1 MIRPAA
7 EAEATA
13 REGVVLAVAGLARE
27 ARIAAGP
34 GVETIQA
41 AGNPARLRALL
52 DARPPRGLRAVVSF
66 GIAGGLDPALRPG
79 DIVVCTHLDA
89 QVRFAADPAL
99 VRRLSERLSERLDG
113 TPDRTV
119 AGGLAGSDVAVM
131 AVADKAALRT
141 RTGALAVDME
151 SHVAAAYAARHA
163 LPFAAIRVVCDPA
176 GRALPA
182 FAASALTPEGEPDIR
197 AVLGAL
203 LRGRARIGEL
213 IRLGRDSSAAFAA
226 LTRCRARLG
235 PGLGLL

>member
-1 MIRPAA
+1 MAGG
-7 EAEATA
+7 T
-13 REGVVLAVAGLARE
+13 VLAVMGLARE

-41 AGNPARLRALL
+41 GGNPARLRRAL
-52 DARPPRGLRAVVSF
+52 DERPSHGLRAVVSF

-79 DIVVCTHLDA
+79 DVVVATHLDA
-89 QVRFAADPAL
+89 QTRFPADLEIGRRIAEAL
-99 VRRLSERLSERLDG
+99 IGLPGRV
-113 TPDRTV
+113 V

-131 AVADKAALRT
+131 TIADKGSLHA

-163 LPFAAIRVVCDPA
+163 LPFAALRVVCDPA
-176 GRALPA
+176 ERALPA
-182 FAASALTPEGEPDIR
+182 FAATALTPEGEPDIR

-213 IRLGRDSSAAFAA
+213 IRLGRDSSAAFASLA
-226 LTRCRARLG
+226 RCRTRLG
-235 PGLGLL
+235 PDLGVA

>member
-1 MIRPAA
+1 MAGESGA
-7 EAEATA
+7 
-13 REGVVLAVAGLARE
+13 VMAVAGLARE

-66 GIAGGLDPALRPG
+66 GIAGGLDPALQPG
-79 DIVVCTHLDA
+79 DIVVCAHLDA
-89 QVRFAADPAL
+89 QACFPADSDL
-99 VRRLSERLSERLDG
+99 VRRLSERLNG
-113 TPDRTV
+113 APDRVVT
-119 AGGLAGSDVAVM
+119 GGLAGSDVAVM
-131 AVADKAALRT
+131 AVADKAALRA

-197 AVLGAL
+197 AVLAAL

>member
-1 MIRPAA
+1 MAVESGA
-7 EAEATA
+7 
-13 REGVVLAVAGLARE
+13 VLAVAGLARE

-66 GIAGGLDPALRPG
+66 GIAGGLDPALQPG

-89 QVRFAADPAL
+89 QARFPTDSDL
-99 VRRLSERLSERLDG
+99 VRRLSERLNGAPGRVV
-113 TPDRTV
+113 T
-119 AGGLAGSDVAVM
+119 GGLAGSDVAVM
-131 AVADKAALRT
+131 AVADKAALRA

-197 AVLGAL
+197 AVLAAL

>member
-1 MIRPAA
+1 MAVESGA
-7 EAEATA
+7 
-13 REGVVLAVAGLARE
+13 VLAVAGLARE

-41 AGNPARLRALL
+41 AGNPVRLRALL

-66 GIAGGLDPALRPG
+66 GIAGGLDPALQPG
-79 DIVVCTHLDA
+79 DIVVCAHLDA
-89 QVRFAADPAL
+89 QARFPADSDL
-99 VRRLSERLSERLDG
+99 VRRLSERLNG
-113 TPDRTV
+113 APDRVVT
-119 AGGLAGSDVAVM
+119 GGLAGSDVAVM
-131 AVADKAALRT
+131 AVADKAALRA

-197 AVLGAL
+197 AVLAAL

>member
-1 MIRPAA
+1 MPPRA
-7 EAEATA
+7 ELA
-13 REGVVLAVAGLARE
+13 VLAVAGLARE

-41 AGNPARLRALL
+41 AGSPTRLRGLL
-52 DARPPRGLRAVVSF
+52 DARPPTGLRAVVSF

-79 DIVVCTHLDA
+79 DVVICTRLDA
-89 QVRFAADPAL
+89 DGRDPVDPDLARSL
-99 VRRLSERLSERLDG
+99 RERLAGSR
-113 TPDRTV
+113 DRVV
-119 AGGLAGSDVAVM
+119 AGGLVGSERAVM
-131 AVADKAALRT
+131 AVADKAALHA

-182 FAASALTPEGEPDIR
+182 FAASALTPAGEPDIR

-203 LRGRARIGEL
+203 LRGQARMGAL

-226 LTRCRARLG
+226 LARCRTRL
-235 PGLGLL
+235 GLGLGVP

>member
-1 MIRPAA
+1 MSRGAA
-7 EAEATA
+7 AAPM
-13 REGVVLAVAGLARE
+13 GVGTVLAVVGLARE

-41 AGNPARLRALL
+41 GGNSARLRTAL
-52 DARPPRGLRAVVSF
+52 DGRSPAGLRAVISF

-79 DIVVCTHLDA
+79 DVVVCTRLDA
-89 QVRFAADPAL
+89 DGRDPVNPDLA
-99 VRRLSERLSERLDG
+99 RHLSERLARSR
-113 TPDRTV
+113 DRVV
-119 AGGLAGSDVAVM
+119 AGGLAGSDVAIM
-131 AVADKAALRT
+131 AVADKTALHA

-163 LPFAAIRVVCDPA
+163 LPFAAVRVVCDPA

-182 FAASALTPEGEPDIR
+182 FAASALTPAGEPDLR

-203 LRGRARIGEL
+203 LSGQARIGEL

-235 PGLGLL
+235 PGLGLT

>member
-1 MIRPAA
+1 MAGESGA
-7 EAEATA
+7 
-13 REGVVLAVAGLARE
+13 VLAVAGLARE

-52 DARPPRGLRAVVSF
+52 DTRPPRGLRAVVSF
-66 GIAGGLDPALRPG
+66 GIAGGLDPALQPG
-79 DIVVCTHLDA
+79 DIVVCAHLDA
-89 QVRFAADPAL
+89 QARFPADSDL
-99 VRRLSERLSERLDG
+99 VRRLSDRLNGAPGRVV
-113 TPDRTV
+113 T
-119 AGGLAGSDVAVM
+119 GGLAGSDVAVM
-131 AVADKAALRT
+131 AVADKAALRA

-197 AVLGAL
+197 AVLAAL

>member
-1 MIRPAA
+1 MIQHPVASGA
-7 EAEATA
+7 VMGGA
-13 REGVVLAVAGLARE
+13 VLAVAGLARE

-41 AGNPARLRALL
+41 GGNPERLRAAL
-52 DARPPRGLRAVVSF
+52 DRRSPGDLRAVVSF

-79 DIVVCTHLDA
+79 DIVVGTHLDA
-89 QVRFAADPAL
+89 DQRFPADPELA
-99 VRRLSERLSERLDG
+99 RRLSERLTGSPRV
-113 TPDRTV
+113 V
-119 AGGLAGSDVAVM
+119 AGGLVGSAVAVM
-131 AVADKAALRT
+131 TVADKAALHA

-163 LPFAAIRVVCDPA
+163 LPFAAVRVVCDPA

-203 LRGRARIGEL
+203 LRGQARIGEL

-226 LTRCRARLG
+226 LARCRARLG

>member
-1 MIRPAA
+1 MTRAAAATGRADAIPAA
-7 EAEATA
+7 S
-13 REGVVLAVAGLARE
+13 VLAVAGLARE

-34 GVETIQA
+34 GVATIQA
-41 AGNPARLRALL
+41 GGNPARLRSQLEGFKP
-52 DARPPRGLRAVVSF
+52 DGLRAVVSF
-66 GIAGGLDPALRPG
+66 GIAGGLDPARQPG
-79 DIVVCTHLDA
+79 DIVIGTDLNADR
-89 QVRFAADPAL
+89 RFPTDPDL
-99 VRRLSERLSERLDG
+99 VRRLSERLSGLPG
-113 TPDRTV
+113 HVV
-119 AGGLAGSDVAVM
+119 AGGLAGSDVAIM
-131 AVADKAALRT
+131 TVADKAALHA

-151 SHVAAAYAARHA
+151 SHVAAAFAARHA

-182 FAASALTPEGEPDIR
+182 FAASALTPEGEPDLR

-226 LTRCRARLG
+226 LARCRARLG

>member
-1 MIRPAA
+1 MAVESGA
-7 EAEATA
+7 
-13 REGVVLAVAGLARE
+13 VLAVAGLARE

-52 DARPPRGLRAVVSF
+52 DTRPPRGLRAVVSF
-66 GIAGGLDPALRPG
+66 GIAGGLDPALQPG

-89 QVRFAADPAL
+89 QARFPTDSDL
-99 VRRLSERLSERLDG
+99 VRRLSERLNGAPGRVV
-113 TPDRTV
+113 T
-119 AGGLAGSDVAVM
+119 GGLAGSDVAVM
-131 AVADKAALRT
+131 AVADKAALRA

-197 AVLGAL
+197 AVLAAL

>member
-1 MIRPAA
+1 MAVESGA
-7 EAEATA
+7 
-13 REGVVLAVAGLARE
+13 VLAVAGLARE

-66 GIAGGLDPALRPG
+66 GIAGGLDPALQPG
-79 DIVVCTHLDA
+79 DIVVCAHLDA
-89 QVRFAADPAL
+89 QARFPTDSDL
-99 VRRLSERLSERLDG
+99 VRRLSDRLNGAPGRVV
-113 TPDRTV
+113 T
-119 AGGLAGSDVAVM
+119 GGLAGSDVAVM
-131 AVADKAALRT
+131 AVADKAALRA

-197 AVLGAL
+197 AVLAAL